1 LKRVAR
7 GLSAAVD
14 DLSCGV
20 YLLDEEANQLIP
32 RAAVG
37 PDGGPITG
45 FAADLRIDLADE
57 SFLREV
63 IETGHAIVANDAEN
77 DPRANKTLVRA
88 LRLKSLLA
96 VPLIAKSRPLGVAF
110 VAAMRERYEFTPDQ
124 VRLAEAIADTAA
136 LAVENARLY
145 AQSRELATAEERNR
159 LAREI
164 HDTIAQGLTAV
175 TYHLEVADELLDDPQ
190 RIADAREK
198 IYRGL
203 ELTRANLE
211 EARRS
216 VLDLRATALQDQTL
230 PEALNRLLT
239 SASQEHG
246 FEGHFR
252 SQGVEERL
260 PSHLEAGFYRISQE
274 LLSNI
279 GKHAHA
285 TQVDMTFRR
294 VNGSVTL
301 TVADDGVGFD
311 LDQPRTPGMSGG
323 FGLVGLRERV
333 ALLRGALQIDSAPDE
348 GTSVRVTV
356 PLAEVG
362 RGKSEVGS
370 NGGYGEGLAG

>member
-1 LKRVAR
+1 
-7 GLSAAVD
+7 
-14 DLSCGV
+14 
-20 YLLDEEANQLIP
+20 
-32 RAAVG
+32 
-37 PDGGPITG
+37 
-45 FAADLRIDLADE
+45 
-57 SFLREV
+57 
-63 IETGHAIVANDAEN
+63 
-77 DPRANKTLVRA
+77 
-88 LRLKSLLA
+88 
-96 VPLIAKSRPLGVAF
+96 VAF
-110 VAAMRERYEFTPDQ
+110 VAAQRERYEFTPDQ
-124 VRLAEAIADTAA
+124 LRLAEAIADTAA

-175 TYHLEVADELLDDPQ
+175 TYHLEVADELLDDPG
-190 RIADAREK
+190 RTAEAREK
-198 IYRGL
+198 IHRGL

-311 LDQPRTPGMSGG
+311 LARPRTPGMSGG

-333 ALLRGALQIDSAPDE
+333 ALLRGTLHIDSAPDE

-362 RGKSEVGS
+362 SKKSEVGS
-370 NGGYGEGLAG
+370 NGSYSEGLAG